1 GERWTGDKC
10 IRQGMWAPAL
20 RKAGVRYRKP
30 YQTRHTYASM
40 MLMAGEHVMWVAKQM
55 GHTDWSLTPK
65 RYSRW
70 ITSDM
75 PDAGQKA
82 VRLWSQLGHNTAVTD
97 SKGKRRGGDS
107 NPRHGFCPCNC
118 LAGSPVRPLHH
129 LAVVDRVAPPRR
141 NLPIIRECGCHH
153 NSLRFRLSSR
163 MKNGPP
169 TRAVITPTGISAGAK
184 CVRESVSQITRKAE
198 PRKKDAGISVR

>member
-1 GERWTGDKC
+1 MITVAGARSSTEPRAVWLHLQARKEDKLTGYKC

-20 RKAGVRYRKP
+20 RKAGVRYRNP

-55 GHTDWSLTPK
+55 GHTNWSLTAE

-82 VRLWSQLGHNTAVTD
+82 VRLWSQLGHNASATD
-97 SKGKRRGGDS
+97 SEESGEGGIRTHE
-107 NPRHGFCPCNC
+107 P
-118 LAGSPVRPLHH
+118 HH
-129 LAVVDRVAPPRR
+129 RYTTWHENVA
-141 NLPIIRECGCHH
+141 
-153 NSLRFRLSSR
+153 S
-163 MKNGPP
+163 
-169 TRAVITPTGISAGAK
+169 
-184 CVRESVSQITRKAE
+184 
-198 PRKKDAGISVR
+198 